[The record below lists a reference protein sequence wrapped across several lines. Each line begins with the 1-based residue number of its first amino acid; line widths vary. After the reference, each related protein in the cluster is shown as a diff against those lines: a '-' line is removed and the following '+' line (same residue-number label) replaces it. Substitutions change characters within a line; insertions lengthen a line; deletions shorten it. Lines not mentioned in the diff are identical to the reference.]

1 MAGYADTRELI
12 INTLMGRPAGTEIQ
26 PEDHQAFALQITEY
40 IRQVELVAGS
50 GVPVAFAEPDTVPV
64 QPDNGQAVYLSYV
77 PRSVTKNFVN
87 FINQSGNSI
96 SVTSSS
102 GEVKLVTL
110 LWNGSYWSS
119 QIVTIDVLSD
129 DSSVNASNIGAS
141 DYILFSTS
149 SNYSIGDIV
158 RYDGKLYKFTT
169 EHAAGT
175 WNGTDVELASINSI
189 LTSKLTELEGKVED
203 ITREA
208 AEDENETI
216 TIETNNGD
224 IIASIDENG
233 ADFIGLKKGGK
244 NVVATELIQE
254 ISTEEEEEEIIFEGD
269 NGKEIISIGK
279 NRLKVP
285 KIEAESVVLTNSTT
299 DINITSDDSI
309 TIEDGRCCSFIE
321 GGSYLIKGVGN
332 AIINISF
339 ASKSFSDVSYGF
351 MWSWESQQ
359 IAYLIAQGITIKKY
373 DESSAEKYRIQG
385 GTFQRINK
393 HDSSSDSVFEV
404 KSDSSDA
411 WSLLI
416 TKKAERFVKPSVK
429 PICIIYDGG
438 RWQGQVY
445 WEGQLYKIWDLHRKL
460 EIPYAVALYSAQ
472 MEPSSGA
479 EYTCDEVRRDIES
492 GLCEVIVRNVSVN
505 KDNDS
510 AYLDGIK
517 SEQSLLKVT
526 SKATILASH
535 HLTPLIFRCS
545 VKDGADFIR
554 QYPFFDTDGILAC
567 KYSDSPYKA
576 IHSATIPISLNE
588 QTNFWL
594 PQIYWSHGVGIPPE
608 GETMYSDTTGENTQN
623 GFRQL
628 LSLVK
633 DGKVQIL
640 HPSDFAQF
648 CKNLK

>member
-1 MAGYADTRELI
+1 MANYKSLKTTINANVKRNGNQEITGQILNSVLNAMVDTLGTGYSF
-12 INTLMGRPAGTEIQ
+12 AGVAT
-26 PEDHQAFALQITEY
+26 PSTNPGTPDAKVFY
-40 IRQVELVAGS
+40 IA
-50 GVPVAFAEPDTVPV
+50 
-64 QPDNGQAVYLSYV
+64 NG
-77 PRSVTKNFVN
+77 K
-87 FINQSGNSI
+87 
-96 SVTSSS
+96 
-102 GEVKLVTL
+102 
-110 LWNGSYWSS
+110 GSYINFGGLQVTEDEVVVLYWDSLWHKESTGIAREENLINLGKEIATKQNALTDTDGGYGQRVANLEKEGIAS
-119 QIVTIDVLSD
+119 Q
-129 DSSVNASNIGAS
+129 
-141 DYILFSTS
+141 
-149 SNYSIGDIV
+149 
-158 RYDGKLYKFTT
+158 
-169 EHAAGT
+169 E
-175 WNGTDVELASINSI
+175 
-189 LTSKLTELEGKVED
+189 KLTELESKVED

-279 NRLKVP
+279 NGLKVP

-359 IAYLIAQGITIKKY
+359 IASLIAQGITIKKY

-460 EIPYAVALYSAQ
+460 DIPYAVALYSTQ
-472 MEPSSGA
+472 MEPSSGT

-492 GLCEVIVRNVSVN
+492 GLCEVIVRNVLVN

-576 IHSATIPISLNE
+576 IHSSTIPISLNE

-594 PQIYWSHGVGIPPE
+594 PQIYWAHGVGIPPE

-640 HPSDFAQF
+640 HPSDFAQY
-648 CKNLK
+648 CKNSK